1 MLKRRASAV
10 WQGGFQDGTGA
21 VSSASGVL
29 NNTPY
34 SFKTRLV
41 SEDGTAGTNPEELL
55 AASHAGCFTM
65 AVSVGLGQA
74 GFTAEKLETQ
84 AVLTLDTDKL
94 EVSAV
99 ELTLKG
105 TVPGIDEAKFI
116 EIAEGS
122 KKNCII
128 SKALAAS
135 VTITLKA
142 SLA

>member
-99 ELTLKG
+99 ELILKG

-128 SKALAAS
+128 SKALATS